1 MMKQRKGKVAK
12 PDYGKVAVLMGG
24 ASAEREVSLETG
36 QSVLAALRRLGI
48 DAHPFDTRETA
59 LTELMAGKY
68 SRAFIALHGRGG
80 EDGVIQ
86 GALQAMNIPY
96 TGSGV
101 LGSALA
107 MDKVRSK
114 RIWRASSLPT
124 PEFIEINRPAD
135 LAAIKKELDFPL
147 MVKPVHEGS
156 SCGATKVKKPGEL
169 RSAWDRAR
177 VLDDRVLAERW
188 ITGSEYTAAIL
199 GRKVLPMIK
208 LETPR
213 EFFDYEAKY
222 VADTTRYICPC
233 GLPRQRER
241 KLAELI
247 LAAFDAVGA
256 SGWARIDFIIDS
268 RNQPWL
274 IEINTVPGM
283 TSHSLV
289 PMAARQAGIDFDT
302 LVETILKTSLPSD
315 AGTSS

>member
-1 MMKQRKGKVAK
+1 MKRHKNKNPKQA
-12 PDYGKVAVLMGG
+12 YGKVAVLMGG
-24 ASAEREVSLETG
+24 DSAEREISLEKG

-48 DAHPFDTRETA
+48 DAHPFDTRKRKLA
-59 LTELMAGKY
+59 ELAAGGY

-101 LGSALA
+101 LGSALS

-114 RIWRASSLPT
+114 HIWRAAALPT
-124 PEFIEINRPAD
+124 PDFLEITGPSDIAD
-135 LAAIKKELDFPL
+135 IKSKLGFPV

-156 SCGATKVKKPGEL
+156 SCGATKVKKAEALQG
-169 RSAWDRAR
+169 AWDKARALDER
-177 VLDDRVLAERW
+177 VMAERW
-188 ITGSEYTAAIL
+188 ITGREYTAAVL
-199 GRKVLPMIK
+199 GRTVLPMIR

-233 GLPRQRER
+233 GLPKQREG
-241 KLAELI
+241 KLAALI
-247 LAAFDAVGA
+247 LAAFDMVGA
-256 SGWARIDFIIDS
+256 SGWARVDFIIDAKG
-268 RNQPWL
+268 QPWL

-289 PMAARQAGIDFDT
+289 PMAARQAGIEFDA
-302 LVETILKTSLPSD
+302 LVETILKTSLNRVSGADP
-315 AGTSS
+315 